1 MPWPLVPVSNDP
13 DVDEVLTLA
22 KLLTYKPQ
30 HLKPP
35 AGKFS
40 AENLSQTM
48 ETRPTPCRCF
58 LVAMEEREYLLTLQ
72 PHRKWQNMTRNVQK
86 SDLVLL
92 CCKDA
97 PRNDWPLARVTRAQA
112 DSGGMV
118 QRGGLSDRSWRL
130 KEAFQT
136 TNYRNHPAEVREPMN
151 LAGSLTFSPFIFCFS
166 LTNNLVSSGIL
177 EYHARSVLSRHWT
190 LYEQSF
196 FCFVIISAWDVC

>member
-13 DVDEVLTLA
+13 DADEVLTPA

-112 DSGGMV
+112 DSDGMV
-118 QRGGLSDRSWRL
+118 QGVDLVTVRGGSKRHFKQPITETILL
-130 KEAFQT
+130 KSENQW
-136 TNYRNHPAEVREPMN
+136 
-151 LAGSLTFSPFIFCFS
+151 I
-166 LTNNLVSSGIL
+166 
-177 EYHARSVLSRHWT
+177 
-190 LYEQSF
+190 
-196 FCFVIISAWDVC
+196 